1 MNEVINSLIRMVR
14 QALLA
19 GDIGCQKS
27 VKTLPDASP
36 CLMMGLA
43 DLTH

>member
-1 MNEVINSLIRMVR
+1 MNELINSLTRMVH
-14 QALLA
+14 QALL
-19 GDIGCQKS
+19 GGELGCQKS